1 MRQVRKLEKTINY
14 ILDGRP
20 TLINKVETNTH
31 FWAEELSHQERLTS
45 VAPEEAL
52 ENVIANM
59 AILNT
64 GSFHHTTPGGEVIA
78 RFIES
83 DRATLIVT
91 EWHFPEKA
99 FNFMVNKL
107 TYGDTKFKRKFN
119 ETNNKL
125 PINYRVTIE
134 SKFYTSKYE
143 QI

>member
-1 MRQVRKLEKTINY
+1 MRQVRKLEKIIIY

-31 FWAEELSHQERLTS
+31 FWAEELSPQERLTS

-83 DRATLIVT
+83 DRATLIIT

-107 TYGDTKFKRKFN
+107 TYGDTKFKRKFAIPDAV
-119 ETNNKL
+119 L
-125 PINYRVTIE
+125 PLE

>member
-1 MRQVRKLEKTINY
+1 MRETRKLEKTINY

-31 FWAEELSHQERLTS
+31 FWTEELSTQERLTS

-107 TYGDTKFKRKFN
+107 TYGDTKFKRKFAILDAV
-119 ETNNKL
+119 L
-125 PINYRVTIE
+125 PLE
-134 SKFYTSKYE
+134 AKFYTSKYE